1 MPKNK
6 KSESEKEVASE
17 SIVTEKKAKKSSKK
31 SAEKEASK
39 MLEPVNEKETKKR
52 TSDRSVL
59 LKELKEKAKK
69 LQAGIEGVGTEDIK
83 EELEKKRELL
93 IPLEDYVKTGIHLGT
108 RVITPDMKPFVYR
121 RRADSIGVLNTSL
134 IDEQIKKAIDFVS
147 KYEPAEIVL
156 ACKREAG
163 WKPAILFSEITG
175 IRVFTKKYPA
185 GMMTNTALENFY
197 EPELVIVCDPWI
209 DKNALNDATLTN
221 KKKIILCDTNNFTAR
236 ADLVIPCNNKGS
248 KSLGLIFYLLAR
260 GYIEKK
266 KIKVK
271 MPSMA
276 LFVDEEEADIQ
287 YIQESPKELA
297 V

>member
-1 MPKNK
+1 
-6 KSESEKEVASE
+6 
-17 SIVTEKKAKKSSKK
+17 
-31 SAEKEASK
+31 

-93 IPLEDYVKTGIHLGT
+93 FPLEDYVKTGIHLGT

-209 DKNALNDATLTN
+209 DKNALNDTLKVN
-221 KKKIILCDTNNFTAR
+221 KKVLMICDTNNFAKG
-236 ADLVIPCNNKGS
+236 ADQIIIGNNKHV
-248 KSLGLIFYLLAR
+248 KSLGVIFYLLSREYCKA
-260 GYIEKK
+260 K
-266 KIKVK
+266 KIQAEI
-271 MPSMA
+271 PD
-276 LFVDEEEADIQ
+276 LEWWTGETE
-287 YIQESPKELA
+287 
-297 V
+297 